1 MYSQIIRFMATGKL
15 NETFNEIFLTKFPV
29 CSLPHL
35 DQTSCSG
42 VLFSG
47 PRPFGNLCL
56 HYTAVRQY
64 TFPVTGWQ
72 YLYFMAEHTVAGL
85 TFKAS
90 SSSRRVLCGA
100 AADQLL
106 AAARWRIFPA
116 LSAAGRMAARLTAS
130 WLASYEHP
138 SHT

>member
-1 MYSQIIRFMATGKL
+1 MYSQIIQFMATDEL

-56 HYTAVRQY
+56 HYTAVRQL
-64 TFPVTGWQ
+64 
-72 YLYFMAEHTVAGL
+72 YLPRYFMTVPVFYG
-85 TFKAS
+85 
-90 SSSRRVLCGA
+90 
-100 AADQLL
+100 
-106 AAARWRIFPA
+106 
-116 LSAAGRMAARLTAS
+116 
-130 WLASYEHP
+130 
-138 SHT
+138 